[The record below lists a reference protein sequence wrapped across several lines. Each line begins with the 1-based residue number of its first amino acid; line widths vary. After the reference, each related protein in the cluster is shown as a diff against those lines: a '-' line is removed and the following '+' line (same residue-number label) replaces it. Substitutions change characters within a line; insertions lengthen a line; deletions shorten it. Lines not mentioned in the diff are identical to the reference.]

1 MKIAIDP
8 GHGMS
13 NRRPGVFD
21 SGAIHTEGG
30 TEFQEAE
37 IALDY
42 GLALKAVF
50 LAKGHSVFMTRDD
63 NTDET
68 PVGERAGNA
77 KRAGADVFISLHL
90 NDSDDD
96 SANGLEVLYRGD
108 DDKPLA
114 QALQDKL
121 IEVTRFRDRE
131 IKRREDLAV
140 LKFDGPAVLIELGF
154 IANDGNRGALINE
167 ATRAAICEAIAT
179 VTISE
184 LGGGTGGG
192 TGGGSTGGGGGIGG
206 GGGTD
211 GGGAA
216 SKAKVNAPSDDT
228 LTIRDAANAN
238 ATAVGHL
245 SPGTV
250 VEIFAESGIWRRIDP
265 AAERWVSSKF
275 LIPVDGGATGPSG
288 ACDKEVVDADRPVT
302 VFRLPGRDGFF
313 YKGRMTVDAD
323 GAPKCYHPDD
333 APGLDRLA
341 NATSDSKKFIQGKNG
356 IGPAPGFF
364 VSGTSLNSG
373 AENRCDT
380 YVDAVNIPYIVF
392 YSNFP
397 GVKVGD
403 VAMVVNLQNGKRTH
417 AIIADTNSGTKGE
430 ASVRTAEALGIPS
443 SPRHGGT
450 DSKIIL
456 YIIFPGTKFAPVNP
470 APHWPD
476 DKIRAIA
483 EEKFAAWGGMVQVK
497 ACFPELPV

>member
-1 MKIAIDP
+1 MGNRKP
-8 GHGMS
+8 GL
-13 NRRPGVFD
+13 FD
-21 SGAIHTEGG
+21 TGATHTEGS
-30 TEFQEAE
+30 TEFQEAK

-42 GLALKAVF
+42 GLALKNVF
-50 LAKGHSVFMTRDD
+50 LVKGHSVFMTRDD
-63 NTDET
+63 NTHET
-68 PVGERAGNA
+68 PVGGRAGKAERAGA
-77 KRAGADVFISLHL
+77 EVFISLHL

-96 SANGLEVLYRGD
+96 SANGLEVLFRGD
-108 DDKPLA
+108 DDEPLA

-121 IEVTRFRDRE
+121 IEVTRFQDRE
-131 IKRREDLAV
+131 IKRRKDLAV

-154 IANDGNRGALINE
+154 IANDGNRRALINE
-167 ATRAAICEAIAT
+167 ATRAAVCEAIAT

-184 LGGGTGGG
+184 LGGE
-192 TGGGSTGGGGGIGG
+192 TGGGGGGP
-206 GGGTD
+206 D
-211 GGGAA
+211 GGGAI
-216 SKAKVNAPSDDT
+216 SKARVNVPSDDT
-228 LTIRDAANAN
+228 LTIRDAADAN

-250 VEIFAESGIWRRIDP
+250 VEIFAASGIWRRIDP
-265 AAERWVSSKF
+265 AAQRWVSSKF
-275 LIPVDGGATGPSG
+275 LIPTDAAA

-302 VFRLPGRDGFF
+302 VFRLRGRDGFF

-333 APGLDRLA
+333 TPGLDRLA
-341 NATSDSKKFIQGKNG
+341 NATSDSKKFIQGANG

-373 AENRCDT
+373 PENRCDT
-380 YVDAVNIPYIVF
+380 YVDAVEIPYIVF

-417 AIIADTNSGTKGE
+417 AIIADTNGGTMGE
-430 ASVRTAEALGIPS
+430 ASVRTAEVLGIPS

-450 DSKIIL
+450 NSNIIL

-470 APHWPD
+470 PPHWPND
-476 DKIRAIA
+476 RIRAIA
-483 EEKFAAWGGMVQVK
+483 EEKFAAWGGIEQVK
-497 ACFPELPV
+497 ACFPELPL